1 MINENINILE
11 FCKKPGQFE
20 TVNRVSSEWPRSDY
34 SGSIKCRISDS
45 FRMKY
50 KIEPGLYAI
59 GEPDGNSDVF
69 ASANYKLSFDI
80 LRKAL
85 SGVSAWILV
94 LDTKGINV
102 WCAAGKGTFGAE
114 ELVKRISKVKLG
126 NFLNHR
132 RIIVPQLGAVGVNA
146 DAVFKQT
153 GFKVYFGPV
162 YAKDI
167 KAYLK
172 AGKRKTPE
180 MRKVKFSML
189 DRLVLTPMELTPA
202 FLKFLIFAIIVL
214 LFFGLEPAGILFKN
228 AWGSGMPFL
237 FLGLAS
243 VIAGAFITPVFLPF
257 IPFRSFAVKGWI
269 IGILLVIFVIF
280 SFNLPEQKN
289 ILIFSAEILFF
300 PMASSYLALQFTG
313 STTFTNMS
321 GVKKE
326 LKIALPVY
334 LISAA
339 ISIIL
344 LIIYKLHKLAVI

>member
-1 MINENINILE
+1 M
-11 FCKKPGQFE
+11 
-20 TVNRVSSEWPRSDY
+20 
-34 SGSIKCRISDS
+34 
-45 FRMKY
+45 
-50 KIEPGLYAI
+50 
-59 GEPDGNSDVF
+59 F

-85 SGVSAWILV
+85 NGLSAWILV

-102 WCAAGKGTFGAE
+102 WCAAGKGTFGTA
-114 ELVKRISKVKLG
+114 ELVKRINKVKLT
-126 NFLNHR
+126 NVVNHM
-132 RIIVPQLGAVGVNA
+132 RIIVPQLGAVGINA
-146 DAVFKQT
+146 DEVRKQT

-167 KAYLK
+167 KNYIK

-189 DRLVLTPMELTPA
+189 DRLVLTPREIIPA
-202 FLKFLIFAIIVL
+202 ISKFLIFAVIAL
-214 LFFGLEPAGILFKN
+214 LFFGIQPTGILFKN
-228 AWGSGMPFL
+228 AWGSSMPFL
-237 FLGLAS
+237 SLGLAS
-243 VIAGAFITPVFLPF
+243 IIAGAFITPAFLPF

-269 IGILLVIFVIF
+269 TGILSVMLVIF
-280 SFNLPEQKN
+280 SFNLQEQKN

-334 LISAA
+334 LISTA

-344 LIIYKLHKLAVI
+344 LVIYKLHKLAVI

>member
-1 MINENINILE
+1 MIDKSINITDY
-11 FCKKPGQFE
+11 CRKPEQL
-20 TVNRVSSEWPRSDY
+20 TTIYKTSSEWTREDY
-34 SGSIKCRISDS
+34 LGSLKCRLSNS

-50 KIEPGLYAI
+50 KVEPGLYSL

-69 ASANYKLSFDI
+69 VSANYKLSFNI

-85 SGVSAWILV
+85 NGLSVWILV

-102 WCAAGKGTFGAE
+102 WCAAGKGTFGTE
-114 ELVKRISKVKLG
+114 ELVKRINKVKLSSI
-126 NFLNHR
+126 LNHG

-167 KAYLK
+167 KNYLK
-172 AGKRKTPE
+172 TGKRKTSE
-180 MRKVKFSML
+180 MRKIEFSML
-189 DRLVLTPMELTPA
+189 DRLVLTPMEVIPA
-202 FLKFLIFAIIVL
+202 IKKFIIFGIIVL
-214 LFFGLEPAGILFKN
+214 LFFGLQPSGILFKS
-228 AWGSGMPFL
+228 AWLSGMPFL
-237 FLGLAS
+237 LLGLAS
-243 VIAGAFITPVFLPF
+243 IIGGAFLTPVLLPF
-257 IPFRSFAVKGWI
+257 IPFRSFAVKGWL
-269 IGILLVIFVIF
+269 IGILSVMLIIFF
-280 SFNLPEQKN
+280 LNLPEQKN
-289 ILIFSAEILFF
+289 ILIFTVEILFF

-334 LISAA
+334 FISAA
-339 ISIIL
+339 ISIVL
-344 LIIYKLHKLAVI
+344 LLIYKLHKLGVI